1 MTMFLTASTEH
12 LDTPANFYHMTPLH
26 AAVSRGHSRTTS
38 VLTSFGA
45 NVNALDSDNM
55 TPLHY
60 AVKSGH
66 FKCAK
71 VRARFVSRPGPVAAP
86 VTNQARS
93 RPRTTSVRRQ
103 SPLLT
108 HSRHHGLTRAQP
120 PAMRA
125 PGTADAA
132 DCRCAQAFG

>member
-12 LDTPANFYHMTPLH
+12 LDTPANFYQMAPLH

-45 NVNALDSDNM
+45 AVNALDSENM

-60 AVKSGH
+60 AAKIGH

-71 VRARFVSRPGPVAAP
+71 VRAHFLLCPRPVLSLRCHEPSRG
-86 VTNQARS
+86 
-93 RPRTTSVRRQ
+93 RPRTTFVRQ
-103 SPLLT
+103 SPLWT

>member
-1 MTMFLTASTEH
+1 MKMFLTASTEH
-12 LDTPANFYHMTPLH
+12 LDTPANFYQMAPLH

-71 VRARFVSRPGPVAAP
+71 VRARFVSRLGLVAAP
-86 VTNQARS
+86 VTNQAGVGPHDL
-93 RPRTTSVRRQ
+93 RPAVSSLRPT
-103 SPLLT
+103 L
-108 HSRHHGLTRAQP
+108 
-120 PAMRA
+120 
-125 PGTADAA
+125 GTVD
-132 DCRCAQAFG
+132 